1 MKGTERNPKDL
12 WKRNHP
18 AVLGT
23 IIGLRD
29 RKQLAD
35 FNDMKKASRLYRGE
49 K

>member
-23 IIGLRD
+23 ITGLRD
-29 RKQLAD
+29 RKQLED
-35 FNDMKKASRLYRGE
+35 LKAMRESSKLHRRE

>member
-1 MKGTERNPKDL
+1 MNTERNPNDL

-23 IIGLRD
+23 ITGLRD
-29 RKQLAD
+29 RKQAEDLK
-35 FNDMKKASRLYRGE
+35 DMRQASRLYRGE

>member
-23 IIGLRD
+23 ITGQD
-29 RKQLAD
+29 RKQLDDLKA
-35 FNDMKKASRLYRGE
+35 MREASRLYRRE